1 MKHFN
6 NKKILVTGGAGFIG
20 SHMVSRLVQLGSKV
34 TTVVKYNSII
44 DCPRLNNLWNKIN
57 VIEGDLR
64 NTDSVSQLKKYSYDL
79 AFHFAA
85 YNHVGDSFKHIKEN
99 IDSNLVSTVNLL
111 NSGPKIKKFIHIGS
125 SEIYGEQKIF
135 PFT

>member
-20 SHMVSRLVQLGSKV
+20 SHMVARLVQLGSKV

-57 VIEGDLR
+57 VIES
-64 NTDSVSQLKKYSYDL
+64 N
-79 AFHFAA
+79 
-85 YNHVGDSFKHIKEN
+85 YN
-99 IDSNLVSTVNLL
+99 NL
-111 NSGPKIKKFIHIGS
+111 IGVC
-125 SEIYGEQKIF
+125 
-135 PFT
+135 